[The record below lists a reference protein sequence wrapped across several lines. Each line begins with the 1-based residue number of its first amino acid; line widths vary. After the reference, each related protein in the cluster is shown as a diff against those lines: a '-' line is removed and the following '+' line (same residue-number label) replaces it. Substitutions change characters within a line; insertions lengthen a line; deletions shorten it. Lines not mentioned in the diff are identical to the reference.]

1 MSNGFIGPTRPDPK
15 GIYGSP
21 WGDIRDVGRDVFGSP
36 WGDLGGTTPADGTT
50 KTEAFPW
57 WLIPI
62 GISLL
67 QSLFKKSPSQE
78 AEDLK
83 KQMAILGLQVP
94 YQSPYM
100 STIDPVVL
108 KALLAQ
114 LNRTSNWGWPAGKGI
129 DTSFIQDALANVG
142 NINPLGTGQTTSTFL
157 ERLRQG

>member
-1 MSNGFIGPTRPDPK
+1 MPINPNWNPTFGLPATPD
-15 GIYGSP
+15 Y
-21 WGDIRDVGRDVFGSP
+21 
-36 WGDLGGTTPADGTT
+36 GTTPAGGTT
-50 KTEAFPW
+50 ETAGFPW

-83 KQMAILGLQVP
+83 KQMAILGLQAP

-114 LNRTSNWGWPAGKGI
+114 LGRTSNWGWPAGKQT
-129 DTSFIQDALANVG
+129 DTSYIQEALGSIGGGGLANRRVSG
-142 NINPLGTGQTTSTFL
+142 IPYG
-157 ERLRQG
+157 E

>member
-1 MSNGFIGPTRPDPK
+1 MSNGFIGPPRSDPK

-21 WGDIRDVGRDVFGSP
+21 WGDIRDVGRDVYGSP
-36 WGDLGGTTPADGTT
+36 WGDLGTTPVGGTT

-57 WLIPI
+57 FLIPI
-62 GISLL
+62 VVSLL
-67 QSLFKKSPSQE
+67 QTMFKKSPTQE

-83 KQMAILGLQVP
+83 KQMAVLGLQTP

-100 STIDPVVL
+100 STMDPVVV

-114 LNRTSNWGWPAGKGI
+114 LGRTSNWGWPAGKGI
-129 DTSFIQDALANVG
+129 DTSFIQDALKNIG
-142 NINPLGTGQTTSTFL
+142 NINPLGTGQTMPTFL